1 MPTLFRLAYAIVVA
15 LMLILF
21 VILGI
26 RTVYPEPE
34 SPWANGVAGPALPSS
49 QEISAYES
57 RQVRYERNVL
67 IAATL
72 LGAVA
77 VVGGLYVFRQVAP
90 LGLGLALGG
99 LGVVSYGWAQAG
111 DRFDQIGPAA
121 PFLAAGIGLAAL
133 AAGGWLFIRPEPV
146 GRDDASGPS
155 AG

>member
-1 MPTLFRLAYAIVVA
+1 MPFRLAYAIVVA

-26 RTVYPEPE
+26 RTVYSEPE
-34 SPWANGVAGPALPSS
+34 RPWANGVIPSS

-72 LGAVA
+72 LGAVV

-121 PFLAAGIGLAAL
+121 PFLAAGVGLAAL
-133 AAGGWLFIRPEPV
+133 AAGGWLFIRPEAI
-146 GRDDASGPS
+146 GRDDASGPG